1 MVDPFRAQPRQ
12 PRVQAPTPPLQ
23 RLRDLGISDEK
34 ISQLSAQWSKLEPT
48 EYNELM
54 AKLDQSS
61 DAQLKG
67 RFDRAPRGR
76 KKRAGSPK

>member
-23 RLRDLGISDEK
+23 RLRDLGIKDDK
-34 ISQLSAQWSKLEPT
+34 ISQLSAQWSKLEPA

-54 AKLDQSS
+54 ANLDQAS

-76 KKRAGSPK
+76 KKKASSPK